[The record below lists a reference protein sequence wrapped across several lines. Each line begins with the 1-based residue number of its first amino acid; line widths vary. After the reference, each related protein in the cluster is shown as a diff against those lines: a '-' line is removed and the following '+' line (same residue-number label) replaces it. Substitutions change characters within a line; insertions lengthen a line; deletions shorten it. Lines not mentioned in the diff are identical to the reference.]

1 MHDLTIDSPVME
13 RHAPPLVLADVI
25 SKADALLIVPPFAR
39 LDLPHLGLHLLQACA
54 RRAGFEV
61 AVLYAGMNLAREIGD
76 AAYYAIAESATRHL
90 LGERIFARA
99 AYGVNLLGRSAE
111 VALADLRLERGH
123 GPRRCTVDRDLLRR
137 LALHVEGWAD
147 RMAAELAEI
156 GYPIVGCSTMFE
168 QTAASIALLSR
179 LKRLR
184 PSTVTLLGGANC
196 FGAMAGGIASL
207 SESIDYVFSGESET
221 AFPAFLAGA
230 RPSGRIVEGAPCM
243 NLDGLPTP
251 DYGDFYR
258 QQRACRGD
266 GAAERDKLL
275 LSYESS
281 RGCWWGQKHHCTF
294 CGVAVMRYREKS
306 PERVIEELRALLAV
320 HPSRRVHFTDDIMP
334 HTYFRTLIPRLGDE
348 LPGLTIFYEQKAN
361 LTLERLSALRR
372 AGVSIIQ
379 PGIEALSSSLLT
391 RMDKGLLARQN
402 VALLRYARALRINL
416 VWGLL
421 HGFPGDGRDDYD
433 HYLTLL
439 PLLRHLEPPRDL
451 LPLALFRFSPYGR
464 WPERYGITNFRPTT
478 AYADVLP
485 DGADAEQVAYQFEG
499 DFDSIASRH
508 PELVAAIGAE
518 IRAWNADWIER
529 APRLPELSI
538 QWFGPDMYLLT
549 DTRGL
554 PGAPEVQLLPVRRAA
569 AVLVGRPQDGRSEL
583 AEEQSWAV
591 GNRYAVELDGW
602 HVPLATAPDDVLAR
616 FEREHGPAAEARGA
630 VNDTGQFGGLVS
642 PAALSRRARATAG
655 VEAPLDGSAQQVEK
669 G

>member
-1 MHDLTIDSPVME
+1 MNALTLEPPVTE
-13 RHAPPLVLADVI
+13 RRAPPIALADVI
-25 SKADALLIVPPFAR
+25 STADALLIVPPFAR

-61 AVLYAGMNLAREIGD
+61 AVLYAGMYLAREIGD
-76 AAYYAIAESATRHL
+76 AAYYAIAESATPHL

-99 AYGVNLLGRSAE
+99 AYGVDLLGRRAE
-111 VALADLRLERGH
+111 AALADLRLELGY

-137 LALHVEGWAD
+137 LALHAEGWAD
-147 RMAAELAEI
+147 RMAAALAEI
-156 GYPIVGCSTMFE
+156 GCPIVGCSTMFE

-196 FGAMAGGIASL
+196 FDAMAGGIAAL
-207 SESIDYVFSGESET
+207 SGSIDYVFSGESEA

-243 NLDGLPTP
+243 DLDGLPTP
-251 DYGDFYR
+251 DYADFYR
-258 QQRACRGD
+258 QRRACLGD
-266 GAAERDKLL
+266 GPAERDGLL
-275 LSYESS
+275 LSVESS

-306 PERVIEELRALLAV
+306 PDRVIEELRELLSA
-320 HPSRRVHFTDDIMP
+320 HPSRRIHFTDDIMP

-361 LTLERLSALRR
+361 ITLERLIALRR

-379 PGIEALSSSLLT
+379 PGIEALSSSLLA

-402 VALLRYARALRINL
+402 VALLRYARALRVNL

-433 HYLTLL
+433 HYLALL

-464 WPERYGITNFRPTT
+464 WPERHGIANFRPAA

-485 DGADAEQVAYQFEG
+485 DGADAGRLAYQFEG
-499 DFDSIASRH
+499 DFDSIISQD
-508 PELVAAIGAE
+508 PELCAAIRAE
-518 IRAWNADWIER
+518 IRGWNADWIER

-538 QWFGPDMYLLT
+538 QGFGPDMYLLT

-554 PGAPEVQLLPVRRAA
+554 PGAPEVQLLPVRQAA
-569 AVLVGRPQDGRSEL
+569 AVLVGRPLDGRGEL
-583 AEEQSWAV
+583 AEEQRWAV
-591 GNRYAVELDGW
+591 ANRYAVELDGW
-602 HVPLATAPDDVLAR
+602 HVPLATAPGDVLAR
-616 FEREHGPAAEARGA
+616 FEREHGAAAGARGA
-630 VNDTGQFGGLVS
+630 AMDPGQRTGLVT

-655 VEAPLDGSAQQVEK
+655 R
-669 G
+669 